1 MSISLAASRS
11 KSLVTELRARSY
23 GIFQKNKNDEEE
35 IDPSLSVLL
44 ASAERSRALFVQQTQ
59 AIERVDNL
67 YLRLDELV
75 RNVLV
80 DKHNN
85 DVTASEMAKRDEQH
99 CLQQALYFSTLS
111 ALEAEAESLLSTA
124 STVIYYESRVCELQS
139 LFRFA
144 RILMYMSTTLERK
157 CPHVAFQ
164 LASESIID
172 LFETITREEEEEE
185 EKEDDESQWL
195 IKEKKVEE
203 EVRRRRKEST
213 TKSLDSNYPSFSL
226 PPSPFRLLR
235 LGLLHALFWII
246 RGRAVASFAL
256 STCVSESQDACIL
269 DCERH
274 IDKSIS
280 LLSSLIETAI
290 ESEVIKT
297 TGDGVLKNNVEGG
310 GKATL
315 SMITPEKAL
324 ISPHNVI
331 SGDQAVDYHLD
342 GSSYQKLLAETCHNS
357 SSLFSCAALRHDW
370 DLVFKVVSIPEPITK
385 SQASNFIRILSTNVK
400 SLREYLAMDSK
411 MTIMQAILNSD
422 RCYPPLTPDV
432 KLHISSASSFN
443 TLRSAACGSLLFTEG
458 FCRAGTLLLSNSGDL
473 ESTTPLLKKSHV
485 VLILLCRTMA
495 FVSTGIDTEFK
506 KAIQTSTTGVN
517 LLLNMFSVDD
527 HHGVVKDSRRCVNP
541 CQRFDSLCLRF
552 YILRAVSI
560 CYVLD
565 RKRSEK
571 REGGTSSEVDDDD
584 DDEKILN
591 HYSSYDDLRLMA
603 ISDSNKA
610 GILLKSARQSHNNA
624 QLHSSQCS
632 CESKSLEK
640 DHHCIFSNS
649 HRRCCENSEEHEEDL
664 IIAEHILLDVSLNRN
679 MSSQRALARIIGES
693 DEAAVAQVKSRV
705 ASLII
710 H

>member
-1 MSISLAASRS
+1 
-11 KSLVTELRARSY
+11 
-23 GIFQKNKNDEEE
+23 
-35 IDPSLSVLL
+35 
-44 ASAERSRALFVQQTQ
+44 
-59 AIERVDNL
+59 
-67 YLRLDELV
+67 
-75 RNVLV
+75 
-80 DKHNN
+80 
-85 DVTASEMAKRDEQH
+85 
-99 CLQQALYFSTLS
+99 
-111 ALEAEAESLLSTA
+111 
-124 STVIYYESRVCELQS
+124 
-139 LFRFA
+139 
-144 RILMYMSTTLERK
+144 MYMSTTSERK

-185 EKEDDESQWL
+185 EEKEDDESQWL
-195 IKEKKVEE
+195 IKEKTVEE
-203 EVRRRRKEST
+203 VRRRRRKEST
-213 TKSLDSNYPSFSL
+213 TKSLDSNYSYFSL
-226 PPSPFRLLR
+226 RPSPFRLLR

-269 DCERH
+269 ACERH

-290 ESEVIKT
+290 ESEVMT
-297 TGDGVLKNNVEGG
+297 TGDGVLTNNVEGG

-324 ISPHNVI
+324 ISPLNAI

-342 GSSYQKLLAETCHNS
+342 GSSYQKLLAEMCHNN
-357 SSLFSCAALRHDW
+357 SSLFSSAALRHDW

-385 SQASNFIRILSTNVK
+385 IQASNFIRTLSKNVK
-400 SLREYLAMDSK
+400 SLREHLAMDAK
-411 MTIMQAILNSD
+411 TTIMHAILNSD
-422 RCYPPLTPDV
+422 RCYPPLIPDI
-432 KLHISSASSFN
+432 KLQISSASSFN

-458 FCRAGTLLLSNSGDL
+458 FCRAGTLLLSSSGDL

-495 FVSTGIDTEFK
+495 YVSTGIDTEFE
-506 KAIQTSTTGVN
+506 KAIQTSTNGVN

-527 HHGVVKDSRRCVNP
+527 HFGVVMDSRRCVNP
-541 CQRFDSLCLRF
+541 CRRFDSLCLRF

-565 RKRSEK
+565 RKRSERK
-571 REGGTSSEVDDDD
+571 EGGTSSEVDDDD
-584 DDEKILN
+584 DEKILN
-591 HYSSYDDLRLMA
+591 HYSYDDLRLMA

-610 GILLKSARQSHNNA
+610 GILLKSARHCHNNV

-632 CESKSLEK
+632 CESKQLGK
-640 DHHCIFSNS
+640 DHHCIFSTS
-649 HRRCCENSEEHEEDL
+649 HRRCRGISEEHEEDL

-693 DEAAVAQVKSRV
+693 DEAAVAQLKSRM